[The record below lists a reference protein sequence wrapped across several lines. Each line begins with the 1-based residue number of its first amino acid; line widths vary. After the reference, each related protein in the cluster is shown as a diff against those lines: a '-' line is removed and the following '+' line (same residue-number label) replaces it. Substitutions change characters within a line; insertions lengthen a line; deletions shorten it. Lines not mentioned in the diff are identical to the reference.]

1 MWPAVVSWRPDG
13 AATNRGA
20 MAARSKK
27 PTGGRR
33 QAIDADAVVAEYAAW
48 PPAVGRPEPGRLPG
62 PDARLPHLA
71 GRLRTR
77 RSGPGG
83 ARRPGPSGAGLQ
95 AARAD
100 GQALGAEHGEPG
112 LGGHRQLL
120 PLNRRRPTG
129 GGPGGAGPGR
139 APGIGEGRPA
149 AVLASAVEGCPS
161 ARDRAIATVFFY
173 TGLRLFELAAL
184 EVGAV
189 STGSSGSGSG

>member
-1 MWPAVVSWRPDG
+1 MWPAVGSWRPDG

-48 PPAVGRPEPGRLPG
+48 PPASGRPEPGRLPG

-100 GQALGAEHGEPG
+100 GQALGAEHGEQALAAIDSDQRG
-112 LGGHRQLL
+112 
-120 PLNRRRPTG
+120 RRPT
-129 GGPGGAGPGR
+129 PTA
-139 APGIGEGRPA
+139 
-149 AVLASAVEGCPS
+149 
-161 ARDRAIATVFFY
+161 
-173 TGLRLFELAAL
+173 
-184 EVGAV
+184 
-189 STGSSGSGSG
+189 